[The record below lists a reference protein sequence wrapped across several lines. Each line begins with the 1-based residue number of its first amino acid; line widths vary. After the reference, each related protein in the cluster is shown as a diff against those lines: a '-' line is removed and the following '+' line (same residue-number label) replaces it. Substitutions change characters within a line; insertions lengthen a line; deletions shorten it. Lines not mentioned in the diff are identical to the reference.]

1 MAWFYLFF
9 FITGATGLIYET
21 TFARQ
26 LQLVFGSTLSAVS
39 VVVAVFFG
47 GMALGAALLGK
58 YADRF
63 SPIRF
68 YGILEIGSGLL
79 ALLAAFLVPQIRN
92 LYAHLYPL
100 LPASGYL
107 RTGTQGV
114 LTVIL
119 LLPPTLLI
127 GATLPA
133 LSRGLTVSFGK
144 RFTRI
149 GALYGL
155 NTLGAAFGTILCGF
169 LLLEHLGYGMS
180 ILSAALV
187 NISIGLIALILAPRF
202 ATAFSAAKQ
211 GRSKR
216 QRVPRSDNAA
226 SKRPNQQKGL
236 SRLIL
241 LLAGL
246 SGLAALGYEIVWFR
260 ILSFSVVVDAYAF
273 ALMLGVYLL
282 GIGGGSLVA
291 AWRFRRSQGS
301 LLELGLL
308 EVALSIFAVVGFI
321 GLILLKFHIPQPVT
335 GDPNFWWKELVSTSL
350 LAIILILPAT
360 LIMGYVFP
368 MLVSLYTSR
377 KDRLGAQVGKVVA
390 VNTLGA
396 IVGSIISGFIFIPL
410 VGIQKSLILFAGLSG
425 VVGIIALTFGPMQ
438 TISRT
443 LSLVFSV
450 PLIVLSF
457 LLVPLRS
464 DFGFLQ
470 IPGHKKAQLLYYRES
485 ADQTVMVTRDVG
497 GRKIQRLI
505 LNQQQATSTS
515 LPGQRKNQLL
525 GHLPLWACPDA
536 RTALVICFGS
546 GGTFGALGAYD
557 LERVDCV
564 EICPAV
570 IEAAHLFSRWNGD
583 VLSKPNVRVIV
594 DDGRSYLLT
603 TQESYDI
610 ITLEPMHPG
619 LKGVSSLYSLEF
631 YMEARNRLRPGGVLC
646 QWIPLYGMNGE
657 DARSLIATATE
668 IFPQSSLWL
677 VGAEGILVCAR
688 DSLFIGWDWLQKK
701 FGDGEVQA
709 VLRQVRLE
717 DPWAILSGYLLGPEG
732 LRDFVQGA
740 PIVRDDRPFTEYSIP
755 RHKHIFPWDEMLTL
769 VEKRESPMAMMKGV
783 SKEEIDSLESLW
795 TERKNVWV
803 DRDRGFAAF
812 SQGDMPRARRYLE
825 AAYQQNPSDRY
836 TAHFLEEV
844 YWKYGLRYG
853 RQGLVDDAVEA
864 YRMAAH
870 VEPRD
875 PESHFYLAVALANVG
890 QRQEAVKEARITLE
904 LEPEHRGAKSLLDRQ
919 GSNR

>member
-1 MAWFYLFF
+1 MAWFFVFF

-21 TFARQ
+21 VFARQ

-58 YADRF
+58 FADRF

-68 YGILEIGSGLL
+68 YGILEIGAGLS
-79 ALLAAFLVPQIRN
+79 ALLAVFMVPQIRN

-100 LPASGYL
+100 LPASSHL
-107 RTGTQGV
+107 RIGTQGI
-114 LTVIL
+114 LTVVL
-119 LLPPTLLI
+119 LLPPTLFI

-155 NTLGAAFGTILCGF
+155 NALGAAFGTILCGF
-169 LLLEHLGYGMS
+169 LLLEHLGYKMS
-180 ILSAALV
+180 ILSASLV
-187 NISIGLIALILAPRF
+187 NVSIGVVAVVLASRFARPFSTAKEGTDKKDRAPKRDDIALEH
-202 ATAFSAAKQ
+202 
-211 GRSKR
+211 
-216 QRVPRSDNAA
+216 
-226 SKRPNQQKGL
+226 PNQQSNP
-236 SRLIL
+236 SRLVL

-260 ILSFSVVVDAYAF
+260 TLSFSVVVDAYAF

-301 LLELGLL
+301 LLELGLM
-308 EVALSIFAVVGFI
+308 EVALSIFAVMGFI
-321 GLILLKFHIPQPVT
+321 GLIAVNLRIPRPLA
-335 GDPNFWWKELVSTSL
+335 GDPNFWWKELVNTSL

-377 KDRLGAQVGKVVA
+377 KNRLGGQVGRVVA

-410 VGIQKSLILFAGLSG
+410 IGIQKSLISFAGLSG
-425 VVGIIALTFGPMQ
+425 VIGIIALTFGPMQ
-438 TISRT
+438 TRSRT

-457 LLVPLRS
+457 LLMPVRS
-464 DFGFLQ
+464 NFGFLQ
-470 IPGHKKAQLLYYRES
+470 IPGHERAQLLFYRES

-497 GRKIQRLI
+497 GRKVQRLI

-525 GHLPLWACPDA
+525 GHIPLWACPDA

-603 TQESYDI
+603 TQDSYDI

-619 LKGVSSLYSLEF
+619 LRGVSSLYSLEF

-646 QWIPLYGMNGE
+646 QWIPLYSMNGE
-657 DARSLIATATE
+657 DARSLIATAIE
-668 IFPQSSLWL
+668 VFPQSSLWL
-677 VGAEGILVCAR
+677 VGTEGILLCAR
-688 DSLFIGWDWLQKK
+688 DSLFIRWDWLQKK
-701 FGDGEVQA
+701 FDDEEVRA

-755 RHKHIFPWDEMLTL
+755 RHKQIFPWDEMLTL

-812 SQGDMPRARRYLE
+812 SQGDMPRAWKYLE

-844 YWKYGLRYG
+844 YWKYGLTYG

-864 YRMAAH
+864 YRMAAQ
-870 VEPRD
+870 VEPGD

-890 QRQEAVKEARITLE
+890 QRQEAMREARTALE
-904 LEPEHRGAKSLLDRQ
+904 LEPEHLGAKNLLDRL